1 METSIVFPFDK
12 DIVDTRDTT
21 GIHPFSIY
29 NSSTSRR
36 REVWGIVAMGLGN
49 EIGEEGDMPWH
60 LPVDLRHFKD
70 VTMGHPIVMGRAT
83 WQSLPRKPLPGRVN
97 IVLTRQSGYEA
108 PGAELAGTLAEA
120 LSMAPPPEV
129 PIVIGGGQ
137 IYAEA
142 MPLLTRIYVTRI
154 ESHFEGADTFF
165 PEIDPTVWRMVEESE
180 ILLSKSGLN
189 YRFERYDRHEP

>member
-1 METSIVFPFDK
+1 
-12 DIVDTRDTT
+12 
-21 GIHPFSIY
+21 
-29 NSSTSRR
+29 
-36 REVWGIVAMGLGN
+36 
-49 EIGEEGDMPWH
+49 
-60 LPVDLRHFKD
+60 
-70 VTMGHPIVMGRAT
+70 
-83 WQSLPRKPLPGRVN
+83 
-97 IVLTRQSGYEA
+97 
-108 PGAELAGTLAEA
+108 
-120 LSMAPPPEV
+120 MAPPPEV

>member
-1 METSIVFPFDK
+1 
-12 DIVDTRDTT
+12 
-21 GIHPFSIY
+21 
-29 NSSTSRR
+29 
-36 REVWGIVAMGLGN
+36 
-49 EIGEEGDMPWH
+49 
-60 LPVDLRHFKD
+60 
-70 VTMGHPIVMGRAT
+70 MGHPIVMGRAT

-97 IVLTRQSGYEA
+97 IVLTRCPVYDA
-108 PGAELAGTLAEA
+108 PGAEVAGSLAEA
-120 LSMAPPPEV
+120 LALAPPPEV